1 MSFGELLSGTPSFLT
16 LSTFADS
23 AIWEQW
29 GKCCLKS
36 CNCPV
41 CFVSPQNGPWLC
53 QKEALELSKWD
64 LGSWEGHVCHGPFSS
79 FKHGSVSGYKA
90 WQTESWANIVVCNNA
105 IGAKLDW
112 HGFPLSWFF
121 FVRGS
126 SAFFSYFA
134 KTATC
139 TNNHP
144 SPESCWKDKSLHLIF
159 LRLSGSDFIELFGP
173 PAAWANA
180 RQELTGNL
188 ELLLLFLEV
197 VTSNVKRMHV
207 PHHYSCSS

>member
-36 CNCPV
+36 RNCPV

-121 FVRGS
+121 
-126 SAFFSYFA
+126 SYVA
-134 KTATC
+134 AL
-139 TNNHP
+139 P
-144 SPESCWKDKSLHLIF
+144 SPILQKRPQTTIQVPSLV
-159 LRLSGSDFIELFGP
+159 GKTNLF
-173 PAAWANA
+173 
-180 RQELTGNL
+180 T
-188 ELLLLFLEV
+188 LF
-197 VTSNVKRMHV
+197 S
-207 PHHYSCSS
+207 